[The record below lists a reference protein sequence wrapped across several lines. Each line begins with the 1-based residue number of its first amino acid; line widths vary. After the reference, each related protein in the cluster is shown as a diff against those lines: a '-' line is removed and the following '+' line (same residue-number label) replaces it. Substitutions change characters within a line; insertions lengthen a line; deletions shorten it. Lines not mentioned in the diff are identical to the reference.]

1 MAAAIGLGGQ
11 GTDAGVS
18 PRWPR
23 RVLEFQR
30 PVPWSWAIGLGA
42 AVWVVFFGIWELAVA
57 AGWASDRLLPAPWL
71 VIVALVRLIGEQAF
85 AWDILI
91 SVYRILLSFTW
102 AALIAVPLG
111 ILMGAFRAVEAFF
124 NPLVSAW
131 RYLPAPSFIPLL
143 LMWFGTGD
151 MQKLALLFVGVIWF
165 LVTLIMDH
173 TKAIRQELIET
184 SLTLGADR
192 RQVLWTVVL
201 PAVMPNVVVALRQML
216 AVSWTY
222 LTIAEITTSTTGIGA
237 VMMHAKR
244 TAHTDEI
251 MAGIVTIGLLGLMFD
266 YLFRWL
272 HRLLFPYLEE
282 ADR

>member
-1 MAAAIGLGGQ
+1 MAAVATGLGRGAA
-11 GTDAGVS
+11 AGAS

-23 RVLEFQR
+23 RVLEFRR
-30 PVPWSWAIGLGA
+30 PIPWSWIAGLGVA
-42 AVWVVFFGIWELAVA
+42 AWVVFFGLWELAVA
-57 AGWASDRLLPAPWL
+57 AGWANDRLLPPPWL
-71 VIVALVRLIGEQAF
+71 VVVALIRLSVEQAF
-85 AWDILI
+85 AWDVLI
-91 SVYRILLSFTW
+91 SVYRILLSFAA
-102 AALIAVPLG
+102 AALLAIPLG

-151 MQKLALLFVGVIWF
+151 LQKLALLFIGVLWF
-165 LVTLIMDH
+165 LITLIMDH

-192 RQVLWTVVL
+192 RQVLWTVIV
-201 PAVMPNVVVALRQML
+201 PAAMPNVIVALRQML

-244 TAHTDEI
+244 TAQTDEI
-251 MAGIVTIGLLGLMFD
+251 MAGIVTIGLLGLLFD
-266 YLFRWL
+266 NLFRWL
-272 HRLLFPYLEE
+272 HRVLFPYLEASE
-282 ADR
+282 R